1 MRVLV
6 TGASGYIGAVM
17 VPHVSNAGHEVET
30 LDLGLYAGGGFAEA
44 VPSPDRRDIRDMGV
58 DELRGFDAVIA
69 LAALSNDPLGSLDP
83 KVTYD
88 INHRATVDLAKL
100 AKQAGVERFLFAS
113 SCSLYGAAGQGL
125 VDETAPMSPV
135 TPYGESKVLVER
147 DLHLLADD
155 DFSPTYLRNA
165 TVYGVSP
172 ALRLDIVV
180 NNLTAWAVTTKEI
193 VMLSDGSPWR
203 PQVHVEDVAR
213 AFLGVLEA
221 PRTVIHDEA
230 FNVGTTDE
238 NYQVREIAEL
248 VQAAIPDAVLTMP
261 EAADGDARSYRVDFG
276 KFADLLPE
284 IRLTWDVPAG
294 VVELA
299 KAFEEAEMTVA
310 DFGRYTRLSEIE
322 RLIGEG
328 SLSPDLRW
336 L

>member
-1 MRVLV
+1 MRVLI
-6 TGASGYIGAVM
+6 TGASGYIGSVM

-44 VPSPDRRDIRDMGV
+44 IPGPDRRDIRDIGV
-58 DELRGFDAVIA
+58 DELSGFDAVIA

-83 KVTYD
+83 RVTYD
-88 INHRATVDLAKL
+88 INHHATVDLAKL

-172 ALRLDIVV
+172 ALRLDVVV

-213 AFLGVLEA
+213 GFLGVLEA
-221 PRTVIHDEA
+221 PRAVIHDEA
-230 FNVGTTDE
+230 FNVGTTGE

-248 VQAAIPDAVLTMP
+248 VQAAIPDAVLKMP
-261 EAADGDARSYRVDFG
+261 EAADGDTRSYRVDFG
-276 KFADLLPE
+276 KFSDLFPDV
-284 IRLTWDVPAG
+284 RLTWDVPAG

-299 KAFEEAEMTVA
+299 KAFDEAEMTRT

-328 SLSPDLRW
+328 SLSSDLRW